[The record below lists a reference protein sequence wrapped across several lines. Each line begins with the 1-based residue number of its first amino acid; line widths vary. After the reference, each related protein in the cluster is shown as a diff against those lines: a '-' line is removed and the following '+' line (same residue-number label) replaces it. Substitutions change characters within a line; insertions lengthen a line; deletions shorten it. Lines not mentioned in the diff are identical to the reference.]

1 MKRIKLSELPL
12 HLQNFFNEIEEQ
24 EKVLKTI
31 TNEEEAHELWKIIYG
46 AEEAFRFILDSLG
59 YQDCIIIRT

>member
-24 EKVLKTI
+24 EKILKTI
-31 TNEEEAHELWKIIYG
+31 TNKEKAHELWEIIHG
-46 AEEAFRFILDSLG
+46 AEEAFRFILDSKG
-59 YQDCIIIRT
+59 YQDCIIIRP